1 MISKEKVQQLFIYN
15 RLTGEIRWKADF
27 NSRAKGGSIAGYID
41 GQGYRQITVFGKK
54 YTANKIAWIFLNGRY
69 EGKIKN
75 IDGNRLNNSIANLK
89 IK

>member
-1 MISKEKVQQLFIYN
+1 MISKEKAQQLFIYN

-27 NSRAKGGSIAGYID
+27 NSRAKGGSIAGY
-41 GQGYRQITVFGKK
+41 GYRQITVFGKK

-75 IDGNRLNNSIANLK
+75 IDGNRLNNSITNLK